1 LLAVV
6 FWNKLPVDILLLGD
20 RDGRRII
27 LKDVQRLLT
36 VCMNVLGY

>member
-27 LKDVQRLLT
+27 LKDVQRLFLKIMT
-36 VCMNVLGY
+36 VCL